1 MTDNVVIYEV
11 EVLLFVVL
19 SKTKIVIYEVEVL
32 LFVVLSKAKIACL
45 VGNQLVPPNV

>member
-1 MTDNVVIYEV
+1 
-11 EVLLFVVL
+11 LFVVL